1 MKKTSRTFKR
11 FAAITSASLL
21 AACMVAPM
29 ASFAET
35 GKGTITVNDSATS
48 SSIKAYQIFVA
59 DVTTEGENTTVT
71 IKNWGDGINVI
82 KLQSM
87 INDDDTVVGKDAED
101 NDITFSDLF
110 ADATFSTSTDNG
122 ANVESAQ
129 SVAKVLS
136 DNNSN
141 SEFVEIFAKIA
152 AQCIIT
158 GEGEA
163 DKGHAAVDNK
173 ISNLDWGYYVAVDTT
188 AVDNG
193 SGYTSKSLGILEVL
207 SSTTTSIDVKR
218 DYPQFDKL
226 ILDVNDSGAIQ
237 DDGWAEAAD
246 HDINDDVSFQLIATV
261 PTNID
266 RYDTYQM
273 IFHDDLQKD
282 VFSFKSGTIK
292 AYLNDVKDENLIESS
307 LYNYEASTKEDDAQ
321 FTASGKKSDG
331 TEDFTVTFEDIKK
344 ISGIKSGDKIIIQ
357 YDATLTD
364 KANLGS
370 AGNWN
375 GAYLEYSNNPNVSGE
390 GDTHEFGKSTVDY
403 VVAYTYQTVID
414 KINGTS
420 GQPLARAEFS
430 LQKVS
435 ADGKTKIGDPIPYTL
450 ANDGATFVFKGL
462 DDGTYVLKE
471 TKAPNPSYN
480 PINDITFIITA
491 GEVKTEGSEALEDLD
506 VNYDDFSIK
515 NVYTITETV
524 VDEENGIV
532 SVEAEESEN
541 NTGAI
546 YGQISNVQGTEL
558 PSTGGIG
565 TTVFYLGGGAM
576 VAVAGIYLISKKR
589 MKNTQE

>member
-141 SEFVEIFAKIA
+141 SEFVEMFANIA

-450 ANDGATFVFKGL
+450 ANDGATFVFKGI

-541 NTGAI
+541 NTGAM

>member
-420 GQPLARAEFS
+420 GQPLAGAEFS

>member
-450 ANDGATFVFKGL
+450 ANDGATFVFKVL